1 MRISDWSSDVCSSD
15 LAESYIVADVRG
27 AASYSHTPVLWLA
40 LDDWRAVTGAD
51 APTVVATSEAA
62 DVPEGYT
69 SVALGDSLRAI
80 GSYSSENGSLR
91 LIRGFLLA
99 ISALVVGAFFTVWTM
114 QRSGD
119 IAVLKALG
127 ASTTFLLRD
136 AMGQAALLLLGGVG
150 LGALIVIALGA
161 VVGKEA
167 PFVLDPTT
175 LGGPLVLLVLLGM
188 CGAALAVRR
197 VVTVDPH
204 TALGSAR

>member
-80 GSYSSENGSLR
+80 GSYSSQNASLR
-91 LIRGFLLA
+91 LSRGFLLV
-99 ISALVVGAFFTVWTM
+99 IPPLVFGAFFTAWP
-114 QRSGD
+114 QQHSRAD
-119 IAVLKALG
+119 PG
-127 ASTTFLLRD
+127 AT
-136 AMGQAALLLLGGVG
+136 AMG
-150 LGALIVIALGA
+150 
-161 VVGKEA
+161 
-167 PFVLDPTT
+167 
-175 LGGPLVLLVLLGM
+175 
-188 CGAALAVRR
+188 
-197 VVTVDPH
+197 
-204 TALGSAR
+204 